1 MEDERKMKAV
11 TKLLYESERRNDAA
25 GKDETMKSLKRTSEL
40 LAKVQSFL
48 PKIAKANEAMRDV
61 AASRGKESVDI
72 EQLVSETEPYVEMNL
87 AVAPSEVAGRVE
99 KALSKAAA
107 ADAEGDGSVDG
118 GDSEAEEE
126 APETFEDPAKKKKLI
141 EEL

>member
-1 MEDERKMKAV
+1 MWC
-11 TKLLYESERRNDAA
+11 
-25 GKDETMKSLKRTSEL
+25 GEL

-107 ADAEGDGSVDG
+107 ADAEGDSSEDG

-126 APETFEDPAKKKKLI
+126 APDTFEDPAKKAAVSAAFATALANGLRGVDALEMTGSVKSTVFFILKN
-141 EEL
+141 EFR